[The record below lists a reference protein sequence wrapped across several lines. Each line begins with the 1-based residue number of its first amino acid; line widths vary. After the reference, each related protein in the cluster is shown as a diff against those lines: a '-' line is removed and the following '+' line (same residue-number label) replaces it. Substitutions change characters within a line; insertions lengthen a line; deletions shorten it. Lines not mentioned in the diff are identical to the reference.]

1 MAGITYTDDGR
12 RVARVAQDK
21 DKTEAGDG
29 GGSSL
34 ERMLAILDLFDDDS
48 MVVTADDVARA
59 FDCSRATAY
68 RYLKC
73 LAGSGLLSAS
83 YQEGYGVGPRVVE
96 LDRLL
101 RLHDPLVG
109 VARAIM
115 HETSGATGLNLMLCG
130 FYRDKVMCLHTEW
143 SNPAV
148 HSSYERG
155 RPMPMFLGATAKAI
169 LAHLTPYQQRNLM
182 LRKGD
187 EIRDAGLGD
196 GWDAFRANL
205 LRLRREEVIVTY
217 GEIDPGLVG
226 VGAPVFASERRVAG
240 SLVAI
245 VAGDDAQGAA
255 LQTIRATV
263 GGAARRISDLLSAE
277 STPK

>member
-1 MAGITYTDDGR
+1 MTR
-12 RVARVAQDK
+12 DK
-21 DKTEAGDG
+21 DKTEAGEG
-29 GGSSL
+29 AGSSL
-34 ERMLAILDLFDDDS
+34 ERMLAILDLFDDGS

-73 LAGSGLLSAS
+73 LAGAGLLSVS
-83 YQEGYGVGPRVVE
+83 FQEGYGIGPRVVE

-101 RLHDPLVG
+101 RLQDPLVG

-115 HETSGATGLNLMLCG
+115 RETTDETGLNLMLCG

-143 SNPAV
+143 SNPDV

-187 EIRDAGLGD
+187 EIRAAGLGD
-196 GWDAFRANL
+196 DWETFRANL
-205 LRLRREEVIVTY
+205 LRLRREEVIVTH

-226 VGAPVFASERRVAG
+226 IGAPIFASERRVAG

-245 VAGDDAQGAA
+245 VAADEAQGAA

-263 GGAARRISDLLSAE
+263 GTASRRISDLLSAE
-277 STPK
+277 RTAK